1 MMRITIGSGFITN
14 SSSVVHYFDKSLLE
28 DPEVA
33 AFIKAYDLQ
42 DGVIGREM
50 YSRSNCSSFLPT
62 RELKEEARRRFSA
75 AMESYG
81 SESHIDFGADDDN
94 IVTLVYGDE
103 YYSFASIL
111 CGLLSEAA
119 ERKGSGNLGGDE
131 FH

>member
-1 MMRITIGSGFITN
+1 MRITIGSGFITN

-42 DGVIGREM
+42 DGIIGKEM
-50 YSRSNCSSFLPT
+50 YSRSGCSSFLPT
-62 RELKEEARRRFSA
+62 RELKEEARRRFNA
-75 AMESYG
+75 AMDDYG
-81 SESHIDFGADDDN
+81 VESHIDFGANEDN
-94 IVTLVYGDE
+94 VVTLVYGDE

-111 CGLLSEAA
+111 CKLLSEAA
-119 ERKGSGNLGGDE
+119 DRKGSGDLGSNE